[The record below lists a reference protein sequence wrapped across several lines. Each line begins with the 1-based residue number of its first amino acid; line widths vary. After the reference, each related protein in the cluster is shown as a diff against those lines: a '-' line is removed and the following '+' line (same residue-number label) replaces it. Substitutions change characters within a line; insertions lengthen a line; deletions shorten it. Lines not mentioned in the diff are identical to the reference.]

1 LRQTQVK
8 PADTEIF
15 EHSFDFKPLTKSVQ
29 SPDPDGERS
38 VHPRFDPALRPRV
51 IAQWSSV
58 RGTVVVHLHST
69 STMVYLC
76 DGVPQRLPF
85 LAVVA
90 QAVVIMPVIVA
101 LKYSRVPIGYCPR
114 PWVTVGP
121 TKI

>member
-1 LRQTQVK
+1 MRQTQVK

-15 EHSFDFKPLTKSVQ
+15 EQSFDFKRLTRSVH
-29 SPDPDGERS
+29 SADPDGERS
-38 VHPRFDPALRPRV
+38 VHAWFAPALRPRV

-76 DGVPQRLPF
+76 DGVPQRLPL

-90 QAVVIMPVIVA
+90 QVA
-101 LKYSRVPIGYCPR
+101 LRYSRTGTAD
-114 PWVTVGP
+114 WTLS
-121 TKI
+121 